1 MSDRESPSVP
11 ETPATP
17 PVTSF
22 EEFAR
27 KATLGPARTLGEKTA
42 KFHQQQELLKRKSAV
57 SALQDIV
64 VIGKVA
70 REVGLTAIP
79 MTALQLRGALALVV
93 QQARSEEGLSK
104 CAAAGQGWID
114 ARRPSRERGKFTV
127 FVSATAVGPELAEA
141 GKQLQLRRVSAPK
154 GLRGKLGLADATD
167 LGQRFSATVQLFDG
181 DNEYIVVRQ
190 GEVDR
195 DLITLLEAELGASPG
210 TRDTVEDA
218 SEVKATV
225 LHTAEEQAAESAE
238 TEDEGSEVQTDT
250 NVAPPPS
257 RHPIRPTLPRRSGS
271 AA

>member
-1 MSDRESPSVP
+1 MSDHESPSVP
-11 ETPATP
+11 AIPATP
-17 PVTSF
+17 PEASV

-42 KFHQQQELLKRKSAV
+42 KFHQQQELLKRKSAI

-64 VIGKVA
+64 VVGKIA
-70 REVGLTAIP
+70 QEVGLTAIP

-93 QQARSEEGLSK
+93 RQAQSEEGLAK
-104 CAAAGQGWID
+104 CAAA
-114 ARRPSRERGKFTV
+114 SRERGKFTV
-127 FVSATAVGPELAEA
+127 FVTATAVGPELAEA